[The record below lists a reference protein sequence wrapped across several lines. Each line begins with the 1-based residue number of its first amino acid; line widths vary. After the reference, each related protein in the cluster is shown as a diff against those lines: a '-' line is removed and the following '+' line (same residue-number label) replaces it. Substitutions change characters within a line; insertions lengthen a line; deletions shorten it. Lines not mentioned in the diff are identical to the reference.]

1 MNEPLRLHSE
11 DRRKKINLSS
21 MCWSPMGCSM
31 TNWLEVSLTV
41 SGELAEAVADV
52 LGRFA
57 PNGVMTEQAVAFL
70 NDEDEGT
77 PTGDITVKAYLSMD
91 EHLEETRRKMEEALY
106 YLGLIQPLPEPTY
119 TIIGN
124 QNWMDAW
131 KLRYQPIPIGK
142 RLMIL
147 PAWMDLSDPSRVG
160 IKIDPGMAFGTGAH
174 PSTQMCLDLLE
185 TVFDKQPVPGSVID
199 VGCGSGILSVA
210 ALKLGA
216 NFVLGVDIDEAAIT
230 NSRENA
236 ENNGVDSEA
245 FELGIGSVEEIRAA
259 KFSIRS
265 APLVL
270 ANILAPILIR
280 LFEAGMAELVAPG
293 GFIILAGILEH
304 QTEDVIKAAQERG
317 LRLADSRQI
326 NDWVALLCHK

>member
-1 MNEPLRLHSE
+1 M
-11 DRRKKINLSS
+11 
-21 MCWSPMGCSM
+21 
-31 TNWLEVSLTV
+31 NWLEVSLTV
-41 SGELAEAVADV
+41 DGELAESVADV
-52 LGRFA
+52 LARFA
-57 PNGVMTEQAVAFL
+57 PNGVMTEQAVEFL

-77 PTGDITVKAYLSMD
+77 PTGDITVKAYLPMD
-91 EHLEETRRKMEEALY
+91 ERLDETRRKLEESLY
-106 YLGLIQPLPEPTY
+106 YLGLIQPLPEPAY
-119 TIIGN
+119 TLIGN
-124 QNWMDAW
+124 QNWMEAW

-142 RLMIL
+142 SLMIL
-147 PAWMDLSDPSRVG
+147 PAWMDLSDQTRIG

-185 TVFDKQPVPGSVID
+185 TVFDSQTSRIEYSNTRYSVID

-216 NFVLGVDIDEAAIT
+216 QFALGVDIDEAAIT

-236 ENNGVDSEA
+236 ENNGVNSEA
-245 FELGIGSVEEIRAA
+245 FQLGIGSVEDVRAG
-259 KFSIRS
+259 KFSISS

-280 LFEAGMAELVAPG
+280 LFEAGMAELVEPG

-304 QTEDVIKAAQERG
+304 QAEDVIKAAQERG
-317 LRLADSRQI
+317 LRLTDRRQI
-326 NDWVALLCHK
+326 DDWVALLCQK

>member
-1 MNEPLRLHSE
+1 
-11 DRRKKINLSS
+11 
-21 MCWSPMGCSM
+21 M

-41 SGELAEAVADV
+41 NGELAEAVADV

-57 PNGVMTEQAVAFL
+57 PNGVMTEQSVDFL

-77 PTGDITVKAYLSMD
+77 PTGDISVRAYLPMD
-91 EHLEETRRKMEEALY
+91 EHLDETRRKLEESLF
-106 YLGLIQPLPEPTY
+106 YLGLIQSLPEPTY
-119 TIIGN
+119 TPIGD
-124 QNWMDAW
+124 QNWMEAW

-147 PAWMDLSDPSRVG
+147 PAWMELSDQTRIG

-174 PSTQMCLDLLE
+174 PSTQLCLALLE
-185 TVFDKQPVPGSVID
+185 SVFDQRPMTKDEGKIQVID

-216 NFVLGVDIDEAAIT
+216 NFALGVDIDDAAIL

-245 FELGIGSVEEIRAA
+245 FQLGVGSVEDIRAG
-259 KFSIRS
+259 KFSITS

-270 ANILAPILIR
+270 ANILAPILVR
-280 LFEAGMAELVAPG
+280 LFEAGMAELIEPG

-304 QTEDVIKAAQERG
+304 QADGVIAAAQKRG
-317 LRLADSRQI
+317 LKLTDRRQM
-326 NDWVALLCHK
+326 NDWVALLCQK

>member
-1 MNEPLRLHSE
+1 
-11 DRRKKINLSS
+11 
-21 MCWSPMGCSM
+21 M

-41 SGELAEAVADV
+41 NGELAEAVADA

-57 PNGVMTEQAVAFL
+57 PNGVVTEQAVTFL

-77 PTGDITVKAYLSMD
+77 PIGDITVKAYLTMD

-119 TIIGN
+119 AIIGN
-124 QNWMDAW
+124 QNWMEAW

-147 PAWMDLSDPSRVG
+147 SAWMDLSDASRIG

-174 PSTQMCLDLLE
+174 PSTQLCLELLE
-185 TVFDKQPVPGSVID
+185 TVFDQPPAPLSVID

-216 NFVLGVDIDEAAIT
+216 KFALGVDIDEAAIT

-245 FELGIGSVEEIRAA
+245 FQVGIGSVEDVRAG

-270 ANILAPILIR
+270 ANILAPTLIR
-280 LFEAGMAELVAPG
+280 LFEAGMAELVAPDG
-293 GFIILAGILEH
+293 YIILAGILEH
-304 QTEDVIKAAQERG
+304 QANDVIQAAQKCG
-317 LRLADSRQI
+317 LRLTDRRQI
-326 NDWVALLCHK
+326 NDWVALLCQK

>member
-1 MNEPLRLHSE
+1 
-11 DRRKKINLSS
+11 
-21 MCWSPMGCSM
+21 M
-31 TNWLEVSLTV
+31 TNWLEISLTV
-41 SGELAEAVADV
+41 NGELAEAVADV

-57 PNGVMTEQAVAFL
+57 PNGVMTEQSVDFL

-77 PTGDITVKAYLSMD
+77 PTGDITVKAYLPMD
-91 EHLEETRRKMEEALY
+91 EHLDETRRRLEEAIF
-106 YLGLIQPLPEPTY
+106 YLGLIQPIPEPTY
-119 TIIGN
+119 TPIGN
-124 QNWMDAW
+124 QNWMEAW

-147 PAWMDLSDPSRVG
+147 PAWMDLLDQSRVG

-185 TVFDKQPVPGSVID
+185 VVFDRRTSNNEYSVID

-216 NFVLGVDIDEAAIT
+216 NFALGVDIDEAAIT

-236 ENNGVDSEA
+236 ENNGVTSEA
-245 FELGIGSVEEIRAA
+245 FQLGIGSVEDVRAG
-259 KFSIRS
+259 KFSVSS

-270 ANILAPILIR
+270 ANILAPILVR
-280 LFEAGMAELVAPG
+280 LFKAGMAELVQPG

-304 QTEDVIKAAQERG
+304 QADDVIKAAQEHG
-317 LRLADSRQI
+317 LRLTDRRQI
-326 NDWVALLCHK
+326 NDWVALLCQK

>member
-1 MNEPLRLHSE
+1 
-11 DRRKKINLSS
+11 
-21 MCWSPMGCSM
+21 M
-31 TNWLEVSLTV
+31 THWLEVALTV
-41 SGELAEAVADV
+41 NGELAEAASDV

-57 PNGVMTEQAVAFL
+57 PNGVMTEQAVDFL

-77 PTGDITVKAYLSMD
+77 PTGDITVKAYLPMD
-91 EHLEETRRKMEEALY
+91 ERLDETRRKLEEALY
-106 YLGLIQPLPEPTY
+106 YLGLIQPLPAPTY
-119 TIIGN
+119 TPIGE
-124 QNWMDAW
+124 QNWMEAW
-131 KLRYQPIPIGK
+131 KLRYQPIPVGK

-147 PAWMDLSDPSRVG
+147 PAWMEVPDQTRIG

-174 PSTQMCLDLLE
+174 PSTQLSLALLE
-185 TVFDKQPVPGSVID
+185 TVFDRQRGNEAPKNVID

-216 NFVLGVDIDEAAIT
+216 EFALGVDIDEAAIT

-245 FELGIGSVEEIRAA
+245 FQVGVGSVEDVRAGN
-259 KFSIRS
+259 FSISS
-265 APLVL
+265 AQLVL

-280 LFEAGMAELVAPG
+280 LFEAGMAELVEPG

-304 QTEDVIKAAQERG
+304 QIDNVMAAAQRHG
-317 LRLADSRQI
+317 LKTVDHRQI
-326 NDWVALLCHK
+326 NDWVAILCQK

>member
-1 MNEPLRLHSE
+1 
-11 DRRKKINLSS
+11 
-21 MCWSPMGCSM
+21 M
-31 TNWLEVSLTV
+31 TNWLEVSLTIN
-41 SGELAEAVADV
+41 GELAEAVADV

-57 PNGVMTEQAVAFL
+57 PNGVMTEQAVEFL

-77 PTGDITVKAYLSMD
+77 PTGDITVKAYLPMD
-91 EHLEETRRKMEEALY
+91 ERLDETRRKLEESLY
-106 YLGLIQPLPEPTY
+106 YLGLIQPLPEPAY
-119 TIIGN
+119 TLIGN
-124 QNWMDAW
+124 QNWMEAW

-142 RLMIL
+142 SLMIL
-147 PAWMDLSDPSRVG
+147 PAWMDLSDQTRIG

-185 TVFDKQPVPGSVID
+185 TVFDSQTSRIEYSNTRYSVID

-216 NFVLGVDIDEAAIT
+216 QFALGVDIDEAAIT

-236 ENNGVDSEA
+236 ENNGVNSEA
-245 FELGIGSVEEIRAA
+245 FQLGIGSVEDVRAG
-259 KFSIRS
+259 KFSISS

-280 LFEAGMAELVAPG
+280 LFEAGMAELVEPG

-304 QTEDVIKAAQERG
+304 QAEDVIKAAQERG
-317 LRLADSRQI
+317 LRLTDRRQI
-326 NDWVALLCHK
+326 DDWVALLCQK